1 MPAQPIDKNAVLDA
15 LRARVE
21 KRLADVR
28 TAQRDAQAG
37 ATHTEARPEH
47 PKDTRAIEGSY
58 LARGLAERVE
68 ALHDAVAVLR
78 AIAPTAFGEHDAI
91 ALTALVGLHDE
102 NDEQSVYFLAPAGGG
117 ERLDIDGTAVL
128 VITPH
133 APLGQ
138 ALVGRR
144 VGDEIALPLP
154 GRRLD
159 VVVAWIA

>member
-1 MPAQPIDKNAVLDA
+1 MSVPPIDKAAVLAA

-28 TAQRDAQAG
+28 AAQRDAQAG
-37 ATHTEARPEH
+37 ATHAESRSEH

-78 AIAPTAFGEHDAI
+78 AIAPTAFREDDPI

-102 NDEQSVYFLAPAGGG
+102 NDERSVYFIAPAGGG
-117 ERLDIDGTAVL
+117 ERLAVRETEIL
-128 VITPH
+128 VIIPSALH
-133 APLGQ
+133 ARQ
-138 ALVGRR
+138 RSS
-144 VGDEIALPLP
+144 
-154 GRRLD
+154 
-159 VVVAWIA
+159 